1 LAFGLISFAKKKMKT
16 NINPFTSAMTFELKS
31 GSNDD
36 ETLKHINT
44 YFINEFIGIGAPLIK
59 KETKVD
65 FSKAKPLLAAFAIV
79 SGPNRAKK
87 AIELTLSQPL
97 FSDKI
102 SKNSNTILLL
112 ISTHTIEV
120 DIDEIG
126 EINDYI
132 QEIAGYNAPIIMSV
146 SEDEN
151 LGEGLSV
158 TIILSQSDNFK
169 I

>member
-1 LAFGLISFAKKKMKT
+1 MKENSKTTNNPYSTSMAFDKK
-16 NINPFTSAMTFELKS
+16 SDA
-31 GSNDD
+31 NDD

-44 YFINEFIGIGAPLIK
+44 YFINEFIGLGNSLDK

-65 FSKAKPLLAAFAIV
+65 FSKERSLLSAFSIV
-79 SGPNRAKK
+79 TGPNRAEK
-87 AIELTLSQPL
+87 AIELALSQPL

-112 ISTHTIEV
+112 ISTHTTEV

-132 QEIAGYNAPIIMSV
+132 QEIAGYNTSIIMSV
-146 SEDEN
+146 SEDKN
-151 LGEGLSV
+151 LGEALAV
-158 TIILSQSDNFK
+158 TIVLSQSDYFK
-169 I
+169 F